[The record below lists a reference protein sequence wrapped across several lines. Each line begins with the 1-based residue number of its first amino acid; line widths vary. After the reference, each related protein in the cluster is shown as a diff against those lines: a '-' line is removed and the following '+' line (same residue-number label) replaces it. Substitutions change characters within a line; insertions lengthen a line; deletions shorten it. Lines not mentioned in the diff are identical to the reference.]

1 MPAKSKV
8 VLIKCENYHLEE
20 IRAGVKIGLD
30 LLGGAGQFAAAG
42 EKIVIKP
49 NMLVGDGPDKC
60 VSPHPLVFQAV
71 LEQFLETGARIS
83 YGDSPGFG
91 SPKGAARQAG
101 LLQTAEALDVPL
113 ADFTST
119 VTLPFPEGNLI
130 KQFTIAKAVH
140 EADGLISLSK
150 LKSHAL
156 TRMTG
161 AIKNQFGCIPGLLK
175 PEFHTR
181 LPHVAL
187 FSRMLV
193 DLNLLIKPRLYIMD
207 GIMGMEGN
215 GPRNGTPRKMNVLLF
230 STDPVALDTAVCK
243 LINLDPALVETLVYG
258 EKFGLG
264 SQNIEI
270 IGDDW
275 ESLVQADFDVN
286 REKQSTSNSESG
298 MVGRLMRQY
307 ITPRPVIDYARCN
320 YCGQCVRLCPAEPKA
335 LSQADGSDSV
345 PVYDYSRCIRCY
357 CCQELCPHEA
367 ITVKVPLLGK
377 LIHR

>member
-1 MPAKSKV
+1 MPAISKV
-8 VLIKCENYHLEE
+8 VIIKCETYRLEE
-20 IRAGVKIGLD
+20 IRAAIKKGLD
-30 LLGGAGQFAAAG
+30 LLGGARQFSAAG

-60 VSPHPLVFQAV
+60 VGPHPLVFQAL
-71 LEQFLETGARIS
+71 LEQFQQTGAELTF
-83 YGDSPGFG
+83 GDSPGFG

-101 LLQTAEALDVPL
+101 LLQVADALNVPL

-130 KQFTIAKAVH
+130 KQFTIAKAVY
-140 EADGLISLSK
+140 ESDGLISLCK

-181 LPHVAL
+181 LPNVSM
-187 FSRMLV
+187 FSQMLV
-193 DLNLLIKPRLYIMD
+193 DLNLLIKPRIYIMD
-207 GIMGMEGN
+207 GIIGMEGN

-270 IGDDW
+270 IADDW
-275 ESLVQADFDVN
+275 ETLVQADFDVN
-286 REKQSTSNSESG
+286 REKQSTSSAESG
-298 MVGRLMRQY
+298 LAGKLMRQF
-307 ITPRPVIDYARCN
+307 ITPRPLIETARCN
-320 YCGQCVRLCPAEPKA
+320 HCGQCVRLCPAEPKA

>member
-1 MPAKSKV
+1 MTASSKV
-8 VLIKCENYHLEE
+8 VLIKCESYHLEE
-20 IRAGVKIGLD
+20 VRAAVKKGLD
-30 LLGGAGQFAAAG
+30 FLGGAGQFSAAG

-60 VSPHPLVFQAV
+60 VGPHPLVFQAL
-71 LEQFLETGARIS
+71 LEQFQQTGAELTF
-83 YGDSPGFG
+83 GDSPGFG

-101 LLQTAEALDVPL
+101 LLQVADAKNVPL

-119 VTLPFPEGNLI
+119 LTLPFPEGNLI

-140 EADGLISLSK
+140 ESDGLISLCK

-181 LPHVAL
+181 LPNVSM
-187 FSRMLV
+187 FSQMLV

-207 GIMGMEGN
+207 GIIGMEGN
-215 GPRNGTPRKMNVLLF
+215 GPRNGTPRKMKVLLF

-243 LINLDPALVETLVYG
+243 LISLDPALVETLVYG

-264 SQNIEI
+264 SRNIEI

-275 ESLVQADFDVN
+275 EALVQADFDVN
-286 REKQSTSNSESG
+286 REKQSTSSADSG
-298 MVGRLMRQY
+298 LAGKLMRQFV
-307 ITPRPVIDYARCN
+307 TPRPLIDYARCN
-320 YCGQCVRLCPAEPKA
+320 HCGQCVRLCPAEPKA
-335 LSQADGSDSV
+335 LSQVNGKDTV
-345 PVYDYSRCIRCY
+345 PVYDYSNCIRCY

-367 ITVKVPLLGK
+367 ITVKVPLLGRVIK
-377 LIHR
+377 R

>member
-8 VLIKCENYHLEE
+8 VLIKCESYQLEE
-20 IRAGVKIGLD
+20 IRTAVERGLD
-30 LLGGAGQFAAAG
+30 LLGGAGQFAEPG
-42 EKIVIKP
+42 KKIVIKP
-49 NMLVGDGPDKC
+49 NMLVGDGSDKC

-71 LEQFLETGARIS
+71 LELFLETGARIS
-83 YGDSPGFG
+83 FGDSPGFG

-140 EADGLISLSK
+140 EADGLISLCK

-181 LPHVAL
+181 LPDVAL

-215 GPRNGTPRKMNVLLF
+215 GPRNGTSRKMNVLLF

-243 LINLDPALVETLVYG
+243 LINLDPTLVETLVYG

-264 SQNIEI
+264 RQNIEI

-286 REKQSTSNSESG
+286 REKQSTSSGESG
-298 MVGRLMRQY
+298 LVGRFMRQY

-320 YCGQCVRLCPAEPKA
+320 HCGQCVRLCPAEPKA
-335 LSQADGSDSV
+335 LSKADGRDSL